1 MEPTETELLP
11 PPTSEAHPRK
21 SALWTGRIISTILTL
36 FLLMDAV
43 MKLIKP
49 SFVIQSTIQLGYHE
63 SVILGLG
70 IVLTICTILYVIP
83 GTTVLGGLLL
93 TGYLGGAVAS
103 HLRAGA
109 GPFPV
114 LFPAIFG
121 VLLWTSLVLRY
132 PGLRRVIF
140 LPR

>member
-1 MEPTETELLP
+1 METELLP
-11 PPTSEAHPRK
+11 PPTSDARPGK
-21 SALWTGRIISTILTL
+21 PVLWTGRIISTLLIL

-49 SFVIQSTIQLGYHE
+49 SFVIQSTIQLGYQE

-70 IVLTICTILYVIP
+70 IVLTLATILFIMP
-83 GTTVLGGLLL
+83 RTTVLGAILL

-103 HLRAGA
+103 QLRAGA
-109 GPFPV
+109 GAFPV

-121 VLLWTSLVLRY
+121 TLLWTSLVLRY
-132 PGLRRVIF
+132 PGLRRVVF